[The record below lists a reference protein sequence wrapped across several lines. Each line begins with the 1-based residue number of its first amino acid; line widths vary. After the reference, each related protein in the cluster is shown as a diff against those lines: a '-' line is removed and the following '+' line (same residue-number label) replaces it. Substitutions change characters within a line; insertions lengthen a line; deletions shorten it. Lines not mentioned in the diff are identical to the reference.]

1 MRTRFMDM
9 RYKIGPRESA
19 KKVVVSPAI
28 FSKYQPS
35 DRLTPCFIFY
45 ICSLGGCQGIEL
57 SLVVGLPLTSSSAR
71 NKALSL
77 KLTRIVS
84 HLYRPI

>member
-28 FSKYQPS
+28 LSKYQPS
-35 DRLTPCFIFY
+35 DRLTPWRMLRDRAK
-45 ICSLGGCQGIEL
+45 SGGWAAFDLKQRQKQGLE
-57 SLVVGLPLTSSSAR
+57 P
-71 NKALSL
+71 
-77 KLTRIVS
+77 
-84 HLYRPI
+84 